1 MIKKII
7 ELLNQLFVTYTIWF
21 QNRTNILWKKPN
33 LISAGHA
40 EIKHAIFFFNIFNF
54 ILPINFHV

>member
-21 QNRTNILWKKPN
+21 QNGTNILWKKTN

-40 EIKHAIFFFNIFNF
+40 EIKHANF
-54 ILPINFHV
+54 LIYLISYYL

>member
-21 QNRTNILWKKPN
+21 QNGTNILWKKYHGEN
-33 LISAGHA
+33 KLQFDEMVSA
-40 EIKHAIFFFNIFNF
+40 
-54 ILPINFHV
+54 L

>member
-1 MIKKII
+1 MISKWNKYIMKK
-7 ELLNQLFVTYTIWF
+7 T
-21 QNRTNILWKKPN
+21 N

-40 EIKHAIFFFNIFNF
+40 EIKKFNIFNF

>member
-21 QNRTNILWKKPN
+21 QNGTNILWKKPN

-40 EIKHAIFFFNIFNF
+40 EIKHAIIRFYNYFT
-54 ILPINFHV
+54 LL